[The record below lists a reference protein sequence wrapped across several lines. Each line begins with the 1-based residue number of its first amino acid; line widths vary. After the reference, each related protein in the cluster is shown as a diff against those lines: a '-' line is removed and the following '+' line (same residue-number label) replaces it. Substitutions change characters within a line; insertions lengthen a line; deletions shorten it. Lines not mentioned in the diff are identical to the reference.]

1 MSGKDIM
8 KSKNNCIHGNEGTK
22 LRPYEKC
29 LEFGAESLSD
39 SELLAAILRT
49 GVAGM
54 DSIRLAEQIF
64 SMGHHR
70 KGLIGLSDI
79 TIPELLKIRGVGK
92 VKAVQIKCICEL
104 AKRIAKQKA
113 GERMDFTQPEAVAA
127 YYMQDLRLLDKEHM
141 VLVMLDSK
149 CRMISDTVLS
159 IGTVNASL
167 VTPREVFAEALR
179 HSAVSVILLHNHPSG
194 DCTPSRNDILVTRR
208 IAEAGE
214 MLGIKVIDH
223 IIIGDNMYTSLKEKE
238 YM

>member
-1 MSGKDIM
+1 M
-8 KSKNNCIHGNEGTK
+8 KSKNSCIHGSEGAA

-39 SELLAAILRT
+39 SELLAVIIRT
-49 GVAGM
+49 GVSGM
-54 DSIRLAEQIF
+54 NSIQLAERIF
-64 SMGHHR
+64 SMGHTR
-70 KGLIGLSDI
+70 KGLIGLSGI

-104 AKRIAKQKA
+104 SKRIAKQSA
-113 GERMDFTQPEAVAA
+113 GERMDFTRPDAVAA

-141 VLVMLDSK
+141 VLAMLDSK
-149 CRMISDTVLS
+149 CRLIADTVLS
-159 IGTVNASL
+159 VGTVNASL
-167 VTPREVFAEALR
+167 VTPREVFIEALR
-179 HSAVSVILLHNHPSG
+179 CNAVSVILLHNHPSG
-194 DCTPSRNDILVTRR
+194 DSTPSRNDILVTRR